1 MERATFTARV
11 FARRVEITRRGTKR
25 DRARELVYVLG
36 PNAVAS
42 APEAAAILGVTR
54 QAVYVWLRNEPEVL
68 SGRLRLQVRNL
79 LAVRRERERKAA

>member
-11 FARRVEITRRGTKR
+11 VGRGVEITRHGTAR
-25 DRARELVYVLG
+25 DHGREVVYHLG
-36 PNAVAS
+36 PEAVAS
-42 APEAAAILGVTR
+42 AMEAAAILTVTR
-54 QAVYVWLRNEPEVL
+54 QAVYAWLRNEPEVL